1 MDEKDI
7 WDKPPVAEITDKL
20 NKAMENCPKEVAV
33 NVILTGKGAKR
44 FYFAKSLL
52 SNAYPNLSE
61 SDIVKFLV
69 RAGAEREIERLAY
82 VWNLVQ
88 NENSDL

>member
-7 WDKPPVAEITDKL
+7 WEKPPVAEITEQL
-20 NKAMENCPKEVAV
+20 HKAMENCPKEVAV

-52 SNAYPNLSE
+52 SN
-61 SDIVKFLV
+61 
-69 RAGAEREIERLAY
+69 
-82 VWNLVQ
+82 
-88 NENSDL
+88 

>member
-7 WDKPPVAEITDKL
+7 WEKPPVSEITEQL
-20 NKAMENCPKEVAV
+20 SKAMENCPKEVAV

-52 SNAYPNLSE
+52 
-61 SDIVKFLV
+61 VKPFKFN
-69 RAGAEREIERLAY
+69 RQTAKASPIT
-82 VWNLVQ
+82 
-88 NENSDL
+88 S